1 MISPMS
7 GKKILVV
14 EDDPSIRR
22 VIVLALKS
30 GGYSDILEVEAG
42 DVAVNA
48 AFEKRPDLVILDL
61 MLPGLDGLE
70 VCRRL
75 RSNPETSSVAIV
87 MLTAKDSDRDIVAG
101 LDAGANDYVTK
112 PFSKEVLLARI
123 RAALRKDTACVAERP
138 SLDGLVLDDVTHRVT
153 LRNEE
158 LRLTLTEFRILELL
172 LRNPGRV
179 FGRSHI
185 IDRISGGE
193 KIVTERTIDLQVFG
207 LRRKLG
213 EWSRHLE
220 TIRGVGYR
228 LDEHGGEG

>member
-1 MISPMS
+1 MS

-22 VIVLALKS
+22 VIALALKS
-30 GGYSDILEVEAG
+30 GGYADVQEVESG
-42 DVAVNA
+42 DVAVEV
-48 AFEKRPDLVILDL
+48 AFEKRPDLVLLDL
-61 MLPGLDGLE
+61 MLPGLDGLD
-70 VCRRL
+70 VCRQL
-75 RSNPETSSVAIV
+75 RSNPETSAVAIV
-87 MLTAKDSDRDIVAG
+87 MLTARGSERDIVAG

-123 RAALRKDTACVAERP
+123 RAALRKDTACAADRV

-153 LRNEE
+153 LQDEE
-158 LRLTLTEFRILELL
+158 LRLTLTEYRILELL

-179 FGRSHI
+179 FDRSHI

-193 KIVTERTIDLQVFG
+193 KKIVTERTIDVQVFG

-213 EWSRHLE
+213 TWSRHLE

-228 LDEHGGEG
+228 LDERGGKG